1 MPRNVCLF
9 DKVFKG
15 FFACFRRKCVECI
28 AMTMCIANNGLYLFK
43 LCLNVERP
51 CMWTRIDV
59 YGRWHL
65 LILVLDTLFYKNIWQ
80 TDTADRE
87 NAAEKVRFNV

>member
-1 MPRNVCLF
+1 
-9 DKVFKG
+9 
-15 FFACFRRKCVECI
+15 
-28 AMTMCIANNGLYLFK
+28 
-43 LCLNVERP
+43 
-51 CMWTRIDV
+51 MWTRIDV